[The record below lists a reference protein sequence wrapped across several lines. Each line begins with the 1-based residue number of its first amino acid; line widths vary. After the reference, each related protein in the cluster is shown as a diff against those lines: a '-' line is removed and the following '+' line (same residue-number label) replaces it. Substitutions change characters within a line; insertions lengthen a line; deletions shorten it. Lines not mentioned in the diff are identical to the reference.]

1 MAISD
6 EIAPK
11 KKEGTE
17 IIYDMDVAIS
27 YGVDFLQNSR
37 KRMDVLIDESGPSLI
52 IKYNVYKD
60 NYIKARSRGVKIRF
74 VTEIT
79 KENVSYCKELGNIV
93 DELKHLGGL
102 KGSISVNESEFLG
115 STTWSEKRA
124 FKPCHI

>member
-11 KKEGTE
+11 KKERTE

-79 KENVSYCKELGNIV
+79 KDKCQL
-93 DELKHLGGL
+93 L
-102 KGSISVNESEFLG
+102 
-115 STTWSEKRA
+115 
-124 FKPCHI
+124 